1 MRAIAI
7 ITLAA
12 TMFISNALAA
22 TDSPGTAGPLAPAKP
37 AGVKQAQAATG
48 VEVLIVGFL
57 GVAAVLGVLA
67 SNEGSITNTKTSSTT
82 ATGTNP

>member
-7 ITLAA
+7 MTLAA

-22 TDSPGTAGPLAPAKP
+22 TDSTGTMGPLAPAKP
-37 AGVKQAQAATG
+37 AGVKQAQTATG

-57 GVAAVLGVLA
+57 GAAVVLGVLA
-67 SNEGSITNTKTSSTT
+67 SNEGSIINTKTSSTT
-82 ATGTNP
+82 ATGTSP